1 MDILVHKD
9 GHEHGPYTEDR
20 LLEMLQEGSISKRDL
35 IFYEGMEGW
44 QPLEEIF
51 EVEEA
56 LRYDLHDG
64 QDPTVIVDVYQHVNG
79 IISSHEEILYVAHQK
94 PKMLKT
100 KPDAV
105 ILTNE
110 RLIIMRQGL
119 GGSRIE
125 DYQLRDILSTQMKEG
140 IMGTTFTVLDR
151 NNHVIQVD
159 DLPKVQLERLLQ
171 LRQEMAVSTAAA

>member
-1 MDILVHKD
+1 
-9 GHEHGPYTEDR
+9 
-20 LLEMLQEGSISKRDL
+20 MLQEGSISKRDL
-35 IFYEGMEGW
+35 IFYPGMETW

-56 LRYDLHDG
+56 LRYDLNDG

-79 IISSHEEILYVAHQK
+79 IISSHEEILYVAHQN
-94 PKMLKT
+94 PKMLKH

-105 ILTNE
+105 VLTNE
-110 RLIIMRQGL
+110 RIIIMRQGL

-140 IMGTTFTVLDR
+140 IMGTSFTLLDR
-151 NNHVIQVD
+151 NNHVIQVE
-159 DLPKVQLERLLQ
+159 DLPKQQLERLLQ
-171 LRQEMAVSTAAA
+171 LRQEVAVPVVAA